1 MANPL
6 WFLFAAGV
14 SAYGQI
20 YAGQAAKASAKA
32 EGQTR

>member
-20 YAGQAAKASAKA
+20 YAGKAAKASAKA
-32 EGQTR
+32 QAA